1 MIARG
6 IRGAVTVEHDDPVE
20 ILAAT
25 TRLLQA
31 ITRENQLLPEDVC
44 SAIFTVTPDLRSTFP
59 AEAARKLGWEK
70 VPLLCSTEIPVAGSL
85 PRCIRVLLHWNTER
99 AQHAIRHVYLDG
111 AVALRP
117 DISHPEVAQ

>member
-1 MIARG
+1 MTRG
-6 IRGAVTVEHDDPVE
+6 IRGAITVDRDDPAD

-25 TRLLQA
+25 TRLLEA
-31 ITRENQLLPEDVC
+31 ITRENGLRPEEVC
-44 SAIFTVTPDLRSTFP
+44 SAIFTVTPDLSSTFP
-59 AEAARKLGWEK
+59 AEAARRLGWEK

-85 PRCIRVLLHWNTER
+85 PRCVRVLLHWNTDL
-99 AQHAIRHVYLDG
+99 AQHVIRHVYLDG

>member
-1 MIARG
+1 MMTRG
-6 IRGAVTVEHDDPVE
+6 VRGAITVEHDDPVE

-25 TRLLQA
+25 MRLLQA
-31 ITRENQLLPEDVC
+31 ITRENGIAPEDVC
-44 SAIFTVTPDLRSTFP
+44 SAIFTTTPDLRSTFP
-59 AEAARKLGWEK
+59 AEAARKMGWEK

-85 PRCIRVLLHWNTER
+85 PRCIRVLLHWNTDR